1 MLLKALYKAGGWQF
15 CMNFLNDFSIMLV
28 FLFTTIIA
36 YNQRVDYPTTLVE
49 NQCIQEASDSVS
61 ICFSDFTSLT
71 PICQSI
77 CNEIEQCWFHSR
89 NGQCLVGGD
98 LLIVLCGVMNSFLGL
113 GVAFSAITA
122 ITKTISSAAYFLEVI
137 NHEDTLNKDQQGII
151 PSSSQGDI
159 IFKDISFQYESRDTQ
174 VLKNLQLTI
183 HEGEMLGI
191 VGESGSGKSTILKLL
206 MRLYSPSSGTI
217 EWNKQDVTTLSIP
230 WIHDQISYVA
240 QEPVL
245 FSGTIRENIQY
256 GHIGCTE
263 EEMIEAAK
271 LVEADSFI
279 RSFPKGYDTFV
290 GELGNSLSG
299 GQKQRIAI
307 ARALLRK
314 PRILVLDEA
323 TSALD
328 SQSEEIV
335 QRAIEKMR
343 QDNKKQGGNL
353 SIVIVAHRLSS
364 IRNCDRIVVMDEG
377 HIVEEGTHDNLMK
390 KGGIYYGLYQSQLTS
405 GISVNTSIEESTIQ
419 EQQEESKQSS
429 SSTSADETPSTSSTK
444 QYSFKTIYS
453 YFGKLKWLFWIALLG
468 DFFLGIYPPLYG
480 IIVAY
485 MHAIPFYEEISHIL
499 TTGLLFTL
507 FMGILAFIHSLGN
520 LLWWNVGS
528 KVKEN
533 MIVTIR
539 QLCFSKLLY
548 LPIAYFDS
556 AEHSSGIR

>member
-206 MRLYSPSSGTI
+206 MRLYSPSSGII
-217 EWNKQDVTTLSIP
+217 ELNKQDVTTLSIP

-263 EEMIEAAK
+263 
-271 LVEADSFI
+271 
-279 RSFPKGYDTFV
+279 
-290 GELGNSLSG
+290 
-299 GQKQRIAI
+299 
-307 ARALLRK
+307 
-314 PRILVLDEA
+314 
-323 TSALD
+323 
-328 SQSEEIV
+328 
-335 QRAIEKMR
+335 
-343 QDNKKQGGNL
+343 
-353 SIVIVAHRLSS
+353 
-364 IRNCDRIVVMDEG
+364 
-377 HIVEEGTHDNLMK
+377 
-390 KGGIYYGLYQSQLTS
+390 
-405 GISVNTSIEESTIQ
+405 
-419 EQQEESKQSS
+419 
-429 SSTSADETPSTSSTK
+429 
-444 QYSFKTIYS
+444 
-453 YFGKLKWLFWIALLG
+453 
-468 DFFLGIYPPLYG
+468 
-480 IIVAY
+480 
-485 MHAIPFYEEISHIL
+485 
-499 TTGLLFTL
+499 
-507 FMGILAFIHSLGN
+507 
-520 LLWWNVGS
+520 
-528 KVKEN
+528 
-533 MIVTIR
+533 
-539 QLCFSKLLY
+539 
-548 LPIAYFDS
+548 
-556 AEHSSGIR
+556 